1 MPWLVYVFVV
11 DKLILNQLALNWLE
25 ITHFKFNI
33 CMN

>member
-25 ITHFKFNI
+25 ITYFKFNI